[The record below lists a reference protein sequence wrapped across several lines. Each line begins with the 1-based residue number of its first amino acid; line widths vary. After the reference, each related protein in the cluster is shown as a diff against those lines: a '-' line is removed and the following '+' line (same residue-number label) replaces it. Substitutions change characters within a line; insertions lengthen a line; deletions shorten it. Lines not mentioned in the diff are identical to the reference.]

1 MLSQIL
7 FLIFAAILIVTNLS
21 SRSLFAG
28 IAEAKSPS
36 KPHQEALASEDQS
49 LVVTAGKSLIIDSPT
64 PIVRVSIGN
73 AEIAEALAVTPR
85 EVLVNAK
92 ALGETTLIV
101 WQKDGKRL
109 AFDLTVRPIPQR
121 LMLSTDCSN
130 KCLKIPE
137 CALASAEACQNS
149 AQAGLTHCTH

>member
-92 ALGETTLIV
+92 APGETTLIV

-109 AFDLTVRPIPQR
+109 AFDLTVHP
-121 LMLSTDCSN
+121 N
-130 KCLKIPE
+130 
-137 CALASAEACQNS
+137 
-149 AQAGLTHCTH
+149 